1 MDTPAPTAGE
11 YVRRLEIEALGSDRL
26 WRSGDSAEL
35 ADTGPQPHSS
45 FVAAASIVSFADGVS
60 GQQKEDLLN
69 STLLAQ
75 LVANRRCDRERDTL
89 NWYDA
94 YRSVLRGVGWHSETA
109 SFAN

>member
-89 NWYDA
+89 NKGRPSPTA
-94 YRSVLRGVGWHSETA
+94 LGSVGRYSR
-109 SFAN
+109 